1 MFVSLPDS
9 CVEAP
14 RCWCWEV
21 GPMGG
26 DGGDSS
32 PIKEAQESSLVL
44 SATRGYKEKSAVRN
58 PEVGHHCVSILSLDF
73 QPSGCEQ

>member
-14 RCWCWEV
+14 RCWYWEV
-21 GPMGG
+21 GPMGS

-32 PIKEAQESSLVL
+32 PIKEAQESSLAP
-44 SATRGYKEKSAVRN
+44 SATGGYKEKSAACN
-58 PEVGHHCVSILSLDF
+58 PEVGHQRASILSLDF
-73 QPSGCEQ
+73 QPSDCEQ